1 MNSELTADV
10 RQTRKRFLELVAD
23 VRPQLHRYCAR
34 MAGSISD
41 GEDIV
46 QETLA
51 RAYFSLP
58 EHEQMPPLRPWSICS
73 DTMDAPPQAQNSRLS
88 GWIFRIAHNCA
99 IDHLRRMERNREAT
113 AELEAESAVAN
124 SPTPE
129 DVVAHDDALR
139 AALSHFMALPSRQR
153 SCVILMDVLGHSLEE
168 VASLLDMSVQA
179 VKAALHR
186 GRSALRE
193 QKAQPQPPRGPVS
206 EQLNRYA
213 QLFNARDWDG
223 VRAMLDEDVRLDL
236 VTQSQRSGR
245 RQVGG
250 YVDNYSRKTDWY
262 FVPGW
267 VEGRQVI
274 GVFAGPQDRTLRYF
288 IEIRFAGEQVADI
301 RDYRYVPYIAQDAY
315 FTL

>member
-1 MNSELTADV
+1 MNSELTADL

-58 EHEQMPPLRPWSICS
+58 EHEQMPPLRPW
-73 DTMDAPPQAQNSRLS
+73 L
-88 GWIFRIAHNCA
+88 FRIAHNCA
-99 IDHLRRMERNREAT
+99 IDYLRRVDRNREAA
-113 AELEAESAVAN
+113 AELEAESRTTS

-129 DVVAHDDALR
+129 DVIARDDAVR

-168 VASLLDMSVQA
+168 VASLLEMSVQA

-186 GRSALRE
+186 GRSALRSQKEE
-193 QKAQPQPPRGPVS
+193 QRPSHGPIS
-206 EQLNRYA
+206 DQLNRYA

-223 VRAMLDEDVRLDL
+223 VRAMLGEDVRLDV
-236 VTQSQRSGR
+236 VTMSQRRGR
-245 RQVGG
+245 REVGT
-250 YVDNYSRKTDWY
+250 YVHNYSRITDWHL
-262 FVPGW
+262 VPGW
-267 VEGRQVI
+267 IEGKEVI
-274 GVFAGPQDRTLRYF
+274 GVFAGPRDRTLRYL
-288 IEIRFAGEQVADI
+288 IEIRFAGGQVADI
-301 RDYRYVPYIAQDAY
+301 RDYRYVPYIVQDAY

>member
-10 RQTRKRFLELVAD
+10 RHTRKRFLELVAD

-58 EHEQMPPLRPWSICS
+58 EHEPMPPLRP
-73 DTMDAPPQAQNSRLS
+73 
-88 GWIFRIAHNCA
+88 WIFRIAHNCA
-99 IDHLRRMERNREAT
+99 IDHLRRVDRNRET
-113 AELEAESAVAN
+113 AAEPEGESGAA
-124 SPTPE
+124 SSLTPE
-129 DVVAHDDALR
+129 DILAHDDAVR
-139 AALSHFMALPSRQR
+139 AALGHFMALPSRQR

-193 QKAQPQPPRGPVS
+193 QKAEPQPPRGPVS
-206 EQLNRYA
+206 DLLNRYA

-223 VRAMLDEDVRLDL
+223 VRAMLNEDVRLNL
-236 VTQSQRSGR
+236 VAQSQRSGR
-245 RQVGG
+245 REVGG

-267 VEGRQVI
+267 LEGREVI
-274 GVFAGPQDRTLRYF
+274 GVFAGPHDTSLRYF
-288 IEIRFAGEQVADI
+288 IEVRFAGGQVAGI